1 MMLAF
6 TVLLCCL
13 SAVLPLRV
21 RTEPTL
27 GLSCRCAVSAFPA
40 PVRARSAIL
49 RPTSLPSPPASSR
62 TCAGVP
68 LQMLLLMCS
77 YLYNYTLS
85 GANIRKIIYIAPER
99 VYFFVFCC
107 TSSFLS
113 CIFLLSP
120 ASSLF
125 SLSSIFSFY
134 PALPPVFAPFFIHL
148 PFSFIHL
155 PFFFIHLPFSFM
167 PSSFLSCLYVE
178 QGCLCKNAPLSC
190 RYRKNEV
197 PL

>member
-113 CIFLLSP
+113 CIFSPLSC
-120 ASSLF
+120 
-125 SLSSIFSFY
+125 IFSF
-134 PALPPVFAPFFIHL
+134 LSVFHL
-148 PFSFIHL
+148 F
-155 PFFFIHLPFSFM
+155 
-167 PSSFLSCLYVE
+167 FLSCLTSCFCALFHSSSV
-178 QGCLCKNAPLSC
+178 LFHSSSVLSHAFLFSLLPL
-190 RYRKNEV
+190 R
-197 PL
+197 